1 MRDYT
6 EFHSIARLSGAPS
19 SKVYFCHASLFSLIS
34 FLFGYVG
41 FEQGGQLTEAIGQQ
55 PYAIENG
62 PIVDFT
68 NTIFILTSTIG
79 VQYILEE
86 VANSSSIRKMFDE
99 RLKKQ
104 DITVCLTDKAIQTT
118 LKSYNPVNDVRSLK
132 RYLDKHITTEL
143 AKLLIQMKLSPHS
156 HVTVITVAQNQYQIH
171 IEQLQRTN

>member
-86 VANSSSIRKMFDE
+86 VANSSSIRKMFD
-99 RLKKQ
+99 
-104 DITVCLTDKAIQTT
+104 
-118 LKSYNPVNDVRSLK
+118 VNDVRSLK